1 VKLRDCLRDVF
12 DPGPAADTRQDELAP
27 AAHHASSNRGLILLA
42 EDNEINQMV
51 AVDSLTMFGYR
62 VDTARNGAEAVR
74 LATAK
79 PYQAIL
85 MDCQMPTMDGYTAT
99 AQLRQ
104 RERAGQHIPIIAM
117 TAGALAEDRQRCLD
131 AGMDD
136 YLAKPIDPQQLSAAL
151 SRWITAAS
159 STPPA
164 GSDSC

>member
-1 VKLRDCLRDVF
+1 VTAC
-12 DPGPAADTRQDELAP
+12 G
-27 AAHHASSNRGLILLA
+27 ASSTPIPPPARA

-51 AVDSLTMFGYR
+51 AVDNLTMLGYR

-104 RERAGQHIPIIAM
+104 REQAGQHIPIIAM

-136 YLAKPIDPQQLSAAL
+136 YLAKPIDPRQLYAAL

-159 STPPA
+159 SPPSA
-164 GSDSC
+164 GSDRR